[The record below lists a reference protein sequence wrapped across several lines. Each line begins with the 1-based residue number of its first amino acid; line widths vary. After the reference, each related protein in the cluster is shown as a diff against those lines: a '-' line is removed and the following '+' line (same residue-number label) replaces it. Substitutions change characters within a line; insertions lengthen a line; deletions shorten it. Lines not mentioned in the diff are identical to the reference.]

1 MSSKKSRN
9 TNGQTM
15 SVSTAL
21 SKYELNE
28 KQLIAVEAIRNNKIV
43 ILRGKAGTAKT
54 FTAVYAS
61 MKLLG
66 EKQIRRI
73 AVSRPLVTTEKM
85 GFLPG
90 GMDDK
95 FDPFL
100 YPIID
105 FFNKFGD
112 NGSAT
117 FNFMVE
123 SGKIRRA
130 PIAFMRGTT
139 IEDELLIIDE
149 AQNIA
154 PDQMLMILTR
164 IGKNGRIV
172 ITGDEEQS
180 DLNYGSISGLDYA
193 IALSNRLPYVQQIT
207 LNENMRDPVITEI
220 VETWGKLRSVWLT
233 PK

>member
-1 MSSKKSRN
+1 MPVKKSE
-9 TNGQTM
+9 GKVI
-15 SVSTAL
+15 SVKTAIN
-21 SKYELNE
+21 KYELNE
-28 KQLIAVEAIRNNKIV
+28 KQIVAVEAIRNNKIV

-54 FTAVYAS
+54 FTAVYAA
-61 MKLLG
+61 MKLLS
-66 EKQIRRI
+66 EKQIKRI
-73 AVSRPLVTTEKM
+73 AITRPLVTTEKM

-90 GMDDK
+90 AIDEK

-123 SGKIRRA
+123 SDRIRRA

-139 IEDELLIIDE
+139 IEDEVLIVDE
-149 AQNIA
+149 AQNVS
-154 PDQMLMILTR
+154 PEQMLMVLTR

-172 ITGDEEQS
+172 ITGDEDQS
-180 DLNYGSISGLDYA
+180 DLNTGLISGLDYA
-193 IALSNRLPYVQQIT
+193 IALSNKLPYIQQMT
-207 LNENMRDPVITEI
+207 LTQNMRDPMINEI
-220 VETWGKLRSVWLT
+220 VEAWGTLKHRWLT
-233 PK
+233 GN